1 MSFIDTT
8 KYADDDTLVALH
20 SNVRRV
26 IHTTTSSPNGTAY
39 EGSFSFE
46 RIQPRSK
53 HFGMKN
59 VYLIAHAKFVLT
71 LPDNTDFRLD
81 NINAA
86 LYDTTLSINGS
97 IQFTQQPYINYL
109 IKKNYDKSE
118 FIEHQNIQHDKY
130 VFAKI
135 TSAEGTVA
143 DTTDWTII
151 YDCCTPIYHS
161 FFDNDLVGVDN
172 MNLMSQFN
180 LRNVIKIP
188 QADNYAS
195 ITGFT
200 VSDLKFDLRYDEIQ
214 YTVPLENYNI
224 QVPHYVYYSAT
235 NKFTSSFAANDT
247 HKETND
253 TFEVNVRDVKSQP
266 LRVFLA
272 AVQDIRNTGTNNIMY
287 APEMRFGRISWDV
300 NNQTNV
306 MNTGSVADIYLT
318 SKNAGLMTEYNV
330 YAGMKSGNIIDYGV
344 SIDPICAINMLDTFD
359 SKVSTSDLFRLSVSG
374 EINLSR
380 PVADEAST
388 TINRYVYAVYEYPA
402 ILSISPM
409 SSGLIYSLNGTFNEL
424 VEIEDDESYI
434 KQLEE
439 SGMYGGSKFGDWI
452 KRTWGKIKSGKFI
465 SKALNFLGNTKKY
478 NNLIS
483 MIPGVGTVM
492 PFIDKIQDISGDLGK
507 KAEDAGYGVNMF

>member
-26 IHTTTSSPNGTAY
+26 IHTTTSSPTKTTTD
-39 EGSFSFE
+39 GSFSFE

-53 HFGMKN
+53 NFGMKN
-59 VYLIAHAKFVLT
+59 VYIVSDMTLTITLTTGTKFKLE
-71 LPDNTDFRLD
+71 

-109 IKKNYDKSE
+109 IKNNYDKGE
-118 FIEHQNIQHDKY
+118 FIEYQNLHHDKY
-130 VFAKI
+130 VYYTI
-135 TSAEGTVA
+135 TAGAAEDGKTPYTVK
-143 DTTDWTII
+143 
-151 YDCCTPIYHS
+151 YHCTSPIYHS
-161 FFDNDLVGVDN
+161 FFDNDLVGIDN

-180 LRNVIKIP
+180 LRNLIKI
-188 QADNYAS
+188 QQSTNYDTISAFS
-195 ITGFT
+195 
-200 VSDLKFDLRYDEIQ
+200 VSDLKFDLRYDEVQ

-235 NKFTSSFAANDT
+235 NKFTSSFSVNDT
-247 HKETND
+247 LTEKD
-253 TFEVNVRDVKSQP
+253 DSFEVNVRDVKSQP

-272 AVQDIRNTGTNNIMY
+272 AVQDIRNTGNNNIMY
-287 APEMRFGRISWDV
+287 TPEMRFKNISWDV

-306 MNTGSVADIYLT
+306 MNTGTVSDIYLT
-318 SKNAGLMTEYNV
+318 SKNAGLLTEFNV
-330 YAGMKSGNIIDYGV
+330 YAGMKAGTITDDGI

-359 SKVSTSDLFRLSVSG
+359 SKISTADLFRLSVSG
-374 EINLSR
+374 NININR
-380 PVADEAST
+380 PVDAAAGT
-388 TINRYVYAVYEYPA
+388 IINRYVYAVYEYPA

-424 VEIEDDESYI
+424 IELEDDESYL

-452 KRTWGKIKSGKFI
+452 KRTWQKIKSGKFV

-478 NNLIS
+478 NNLLS

-492 PFIDKIQDISGDLGK
+492 PIIGKIQDVAGDIGK